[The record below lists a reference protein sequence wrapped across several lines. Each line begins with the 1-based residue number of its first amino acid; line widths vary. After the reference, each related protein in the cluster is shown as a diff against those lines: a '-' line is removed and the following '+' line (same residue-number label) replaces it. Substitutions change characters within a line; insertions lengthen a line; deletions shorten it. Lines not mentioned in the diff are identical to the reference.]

1 MRDFKF
7 TKAKKAKTL
16 KQFTYRIQKYFEEI
30 KKNNG
35 VPTVTG
41 LANSLGYS
49 RSGLIKMKN
58 KNAKINE
65 VVEYAKQFIEEY
77 LESLLFGPKG
87 FMYSK
92 NISFSLKNNFN
103 WKETIDETA
112 NINTKVVVK
121 LNYNDEEDNTN
132 TNNSEEN
139 KDTEIDNEE

>member
-1 MRDFKF
+1 MRDFKY

-30 KKNNG
+30 KKTGG

-49 RSGLIKMKN
+49 RSGLIKMRN
-58 KNAKINE
+58 KNSKINE

-121 LNYNDEEDNTN
+121 LNYTDEEDNATTDTN
-132 TNNSEEN
+132 ANKTDEIEN
-139 KDTEIDNEE
+139 E